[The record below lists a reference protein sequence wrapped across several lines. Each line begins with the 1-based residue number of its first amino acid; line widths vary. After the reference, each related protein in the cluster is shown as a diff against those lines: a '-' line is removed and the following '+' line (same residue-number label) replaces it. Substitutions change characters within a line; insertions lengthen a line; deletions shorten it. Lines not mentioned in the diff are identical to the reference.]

1 MHTWIE
7 HILIHEG
14 RQ

>member
-1 MHTWIE
+1 MHKWIE